1 MNNQLLLKINE
12 LDNWTIEQD
21 VLKKIFVF
29 ETFMK
34 AIHFI
39 NEVAVL
45 AEHVDHH
52 PDLIIKYNQ
61 VNVLLTTHDA
71 GNITN
76 KDYDLAKMIDDLK
89 I

>member
-1 MNNQLLLKINE
+1 MNNQLLLKIKE

-21 VLKKIFVF
+21 VLKKTFVF

-39 NEVAVL
+39 NEIAAL
-45 AEHVDHH
+45 AENVDHH